1 MIPPYLLLS
10 LILGA
15 IYGII
20 FHLWRGKSFK
30 DLAIYLI
37 AGIIGFIIGQA
48 IGNLLGLQL
57 LLIGPLHIIEAT
69 LLSWVSLFVAQW
81 LKI

>member
-1 MIPPYLLLS
+1 MPPYLLLS

-15 IYGII
+15 IYGAV
-20 FHLWRGKSFK
+20 FYLWRGKGFK

-37 AGIIGFIIGQA
+37 AAIIGFIIGQA
-48 IGNLLGLQL
+48 LGNLLGLGIF
-57 LLIGPLHIIEAT
+57 LIGPLHIIEAT
-69 LLSWVSLFVAQW
+69 IVSWVGLFVAQW

>member
-1 MIPPYLLLS
+1 MIPPYLLLL

-15 IYGII
+15 IYGIM
-20 FHLWRGKSFK
+20 FHLWRGKTFK
-30 DLAIYLI
+30 DLAIYLV

-48 IGNLLGLQL
+48 IGNLLGLQFFS
-57 LLIGPLHIIEAT
+57 IGPLHIVAGT
-69 LLSWVSLFVAQW
+69 LLSWLSLFVAQW